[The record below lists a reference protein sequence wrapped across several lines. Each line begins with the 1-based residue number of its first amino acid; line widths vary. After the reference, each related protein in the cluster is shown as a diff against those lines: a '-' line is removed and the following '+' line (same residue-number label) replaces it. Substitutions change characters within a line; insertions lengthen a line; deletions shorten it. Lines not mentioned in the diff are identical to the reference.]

1 MTNNLTIN
9 DLESIKNIIDLAC
22 RRGAFAGEEAR
33 QIGTYYEKLDGF
45 IKAAA
50 EAAETAQGKQEPE
63 AIDTKGE

>member
-1 MTNNLTIN
+1 MTDTLTIN

-50 EAAETAQGKQEPE
+50 QAAAASDSPESDTNNPQGE
-63 AIDTKGE
+63 